1 MRGGS
6 EGAVERIRVLIVDD
20 HPLMREGL
28 RELIGAEPDMEVCGD
43 AADAAGALASV
54 EGSRPDVVVLDL
66 TLGSDDGIALVQQ
79 LRERVP
85 ELRILVVSMHDEALY
100 AERLLALGAR
110 GYVMK
115 QEPAEVFVGALRRVA
130 RGEHH
135 VSSALATR
143 LYGRLA
149 RHRGAP
155 AATAPSDGLTDRER
169 EVLRAVARGQST
181 QEIAAQLG
189 MSAKTVDSHRRNIR
203 EKLGLVSAG
212 DLVRYAVQW
221 ESTDGDSRS
230 AP

>member
-1 MRGGS
+1 MD
-6 EGAVERIRVLIVDD
+6 RIRVLIVDD

-43 AADAAGALASV
+43 AGDAAGALASV
-54 EGSRPDVVVLDL
+54 ADSRPDVVVLDL

-79 LRERVP
+79 LRDRVP

-130 RGEHH
+130 HGEHH
-135 VSSALATR
+135 VSPALATR